1 MNNKRLLIIIVL
13 LSMTMGMMS
22 QSLTVTQDV
31 KVVPNS
37 SVLALYKNQFGDWE
51 KPDLDD
57 TFPYVVI
64 RIALEG
70 NAREVKAAKQKVG
83 LYLGTQ
89 TAVEAV
95 YKDNENE
102 LLFLIPSRVRHVE
115 ITCGDGCEKQT
126 IIDAMQLRSNM
137 VYSGKVHYI
146 PAEELGMP
154 SIYQAPKRQFFKF
167 FVTPT
172 DASVRV
178 MVDGIWQRWPVEE
191 GMASKSLD
199 HGKYK
204 YEVTAENYL
213 MRTGEIVVSDAS
225 SELTVNLEPRFGWL
239 EIESNNT
246 LDGAYVFATNT
257 ETSATQQLGQLP
269 FAKVPQLDGG
279 SYQIEIQ
286 KEKYKPFSSFVNI
299 LSGDTVQLY
308 PQLVANYGEVILEV
322 DGDTECE
329 IYIDNQLL
337 GKGRWV
343 GTLEKGQYSVES
355 RRAYHHSTYT
365 NIDVASDMASQ
376 SFTLNAPLPIYGS
389 LVIDGSPNVS
399 DVYLDGEMV
408 GKTPYIVNQVL
419 AGPHKLRIEKKGY
432 IPYEEEIVVDENG
445 EKVVNYAMEKGSAPK
460 VKNEEVVQPTV
471 PSTTLA
477 QRVDSAVGGVKSS
490 ETLVA
495 DVPVVKKKRMIMN
508 TFLLFEEGFSLST
521 KTDSIVNKLSHGGMF
536 GQAYNGVGWYIKGRS
551 NFNFKK
557 ATYDDVAVE
566 GGYLNGVLPYYSGK
580 TTTSEWMIGGG
591 LMLDFTSMG
600 NREKKKKQNAIGVYL
615 GAGYGKREVLWETT
629 NRTWVKYGPNSY
641 EGVFGDAGLMCSF
654 GGLTISFGASTIG
667 FKYMELHVGAGF
679 TL

>member
-13 LSMTMGMMS
+13 LSMAMGMMS
-22 QSLTVTQDV
+22 QSLTVTQEV

-37 SVLALYKNQFGDWE
+37 SVLALYKNQFGTWE

-70 NAREVKAAKQKVG
+70 NAREVTAAKKMVG

-89 TAVEAV
+89 TAVESV

-115 ITCGDGCEKQT
+115 ITCGDGCERQT

-137 VYSGKVHYI
+137 VYSGKVHYV
-146 PAEELGMP
+146 PAEQVGIP

-167 FVTPT
+167 FVTPS

-178 MVDGIWQRWPVEE
+178 MVDGAWQRWPVEE

-225 SELTVNLEPRFGWL
+225 SELTVNLAPRFGWL
-239 EIESNNT
+239 HITSNNT

-299 LSGDTVQLY
+299 ISGDTVNLY

-322 DGDTECE
+322 EDDTESE

-365 NIDVASDMASQ
+365 NIEVASDMASQ
-376 SFTLNAPLPIYGS
+376 TFTLNAPLPIYGS

-408 GKTPYIVNQVL
+408 GKTPFIINQVL
-419 AGPHKLRIEKKGY
+419 AGPHDLRIEKKGY
-432 IPYEEEIVVDENG
+432 IPHTEEIVVDENG
-445 EKVVNYAMEKGSAPK
+445 EKVVNYTMKKGSLPK
-460 VKNEEVVQPTV
+460 VKKEEEVQSAA

-477 QRVDSAVGGVKSS
+477 QRVDSAMG
-490 ETLVA
+490 TVA
-495 DVPVVKKKRMIMN
+495 DTTATAAVELPKKRRIIN
-508 TFLLFEEGFSLST
+508 TFLLFEEGFSLSM

-557 ATYDDVAVE
+557 SNYDIEAVE

-580 TTTSEWMIGGG
+580 TSTSEWMVGGG
-591 LMLDFTSMG
+591 MMLDFLSMG
-600 NREKKKKQNAIGVYL
+600 NRIKSRKYNAFGIYF
-615 GAGYGKREVLWETT
+615 GAGYGVREMFWETI
-629 NRTWVKYGPNSY
+629 NGTWVKYGPNSY
-641 EGVFGDAGLMCSF
+641 SGVFGDAGMMWSMA
-654 GGLTISFGASTIG
+654 GLTISCGVSTIG
-667 FKYMELHVGAGF
+667 FKYMEMHVGAGF